1 MEFNYSLILQQMP
14 NNNIIHAPSI
24 SIPLTCSSPLPS
36 LVLALRSGGAGTATG
51 TEAGAAGGESLAAL
65 PPAPVSPPAS
75 VPATTMLSTAA
86 ATLAA
91 ARAALALA
99 QPYRGLDNAGW
110 KSGPLL

>member
-1 MEFNYSLILQQMP
+1 MP

-36 LVLALRSGGAGTATG
+36 LVLALRSGGADTAGTATG
-51 TEAGAAGGESLAAL
+51 TEAGVAEGESLAAL